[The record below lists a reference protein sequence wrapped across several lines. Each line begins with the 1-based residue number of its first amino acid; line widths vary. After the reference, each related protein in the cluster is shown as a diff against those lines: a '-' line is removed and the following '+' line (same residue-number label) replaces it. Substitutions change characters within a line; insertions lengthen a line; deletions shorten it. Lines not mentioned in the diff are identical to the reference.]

1 MALPKNLIE
10 LSISLIKLKQFPI
23 AIHVSGAYIEIYK
36 QECAKYVNS
45 DYFFKCHKQD
55 E

>member
-1 MALPKNLIE
+1 MALPKNFIE

-23 AIHVSGAYIEIYK
+23 AIQVSGDYMLIYR

-45 DYFFKCHKQD
+45 DCFFKCHKQ
-55 E
+55 EE